1 MICSL
6 NVNWSL
12 HDHTKLWY
20 WSPTDLNT
28 TLGIAARQLTKC
40 ELLNTTLNA
49 GAKLFTVAIVPVFND
64 VPPVMFS
71 PLINVP
77 VSTAISNG
85 HPTPPLWKII
95 FPVAADVPP
104 VIVSPTVKSPLFA
117 DSMNHF
123 VLLAGVSYVVPL
135 SLPNGSTPFMQ

>member
-1 MICSL
+1 L
-6 NVNWSL
+6 F
-12 HDHTKLWY
+12 
-20 WSPTDLNT
+20 
-28 TLGIAARQLTKC
+28 

-49 GAKLFTVAIVPVFND
+49 GAKLFTVAIVPVLPD

-71 PLINVP
+71 PLTNVP
-77 VSTAISNG
+77 VNTCISNG